1 MAQRTVANA
10 WHATADRVMSACA
23 AASPRTA
30 PHCQVLASRRV
41 QRGAAAIEFALVAI
55 PLFVLLAFVVSMGAL
70 FMVKQG
76 ITRAASEGARAVL
89 DASLAGRTV
98 LPWNGACSAAAA
110 GSAASAMHSAL
121 GNIPQFL
128 SNGASATCRV
138 TVTPNDP
145 RCALPASSVF
155 TCAVVSVSFAATTY
169 PILGLLPRMLSMMGS
184 TQADNVLSQFL
195 SAEAAVPFDGTAR

>member
-1 MAQRTVANA
+1 MAQVSAAPR
-10 WHATADRVMSACA
+10 RVMPIGAGTQP
-23 AASPRTA
+23 SPSLR
-30 PHCQVLASRRV
+30 HQLWASRRV

-55 PLFVLLAFVVSMGAL
+55 PLFVLLAFVVSLGAL

-98 LPWNGACSAAAA
+98 SPWNGACSAAAA

-128 SNGASATCRV
+128 SNGASATCRI
-138 TVTPNDP
+138 TLTPDDP

-184 TQADNVLSQFL
+184 TQADNVLSHFL

>member
-1 MAQRTVANA
+1 MAGATS
-10 WHATADRVMSACA
+10 WHRDYAPCGRAPAPRCA
-23 AASPRTA
+23 PAARPDDLHA
-30 PHCQVLASRRV
+30 VGIQ

-89 DASLAGRTV
+89 DASLAGRAV
-98 LPWNGACSAAAA
+98 QPWQGACSAGGTGTVA
-110 GSAASAMHSAL
+110 GSVHSAL

-138 TVTPNDP
+138 IIDGNDA
-145 RCALPASSVF
+145 RCALPAGSIF
-155 TCAVVSVSFAATTY
+155 TCAVVSVSFAANTY
-169 PILGLLPRMLSMMGS
+169 PILGLLPRMLSMVGS
-184 TQADNVLSQFL
+184 TQADNALSHFL
-195 SAEAAVPFDGTAR
+195 SAEAAVPFDNTAR